1 MLLRRLPVLWLLA
14 FVLPISG
21 CSLLEVK
28 IDSQTTPLTQQELNM
43 RLMTREYTQQFFAQ
57 VEQAADATAE
67 QYDPQDKLYQS
78 YVLLWKINAE
88 EGLQRSSYQVSP
100 MAALID
106 SWVFTEQ
113 MNQFFNTGAGQELFV
128 NDDAKRVSTEL
139 ASDINKL
146 AKSLLK
152 GSSYS
157 QTQKFVSEFAN
168 AHPFEDLSFIRTP
181 AYRAWLEA
189 NQISEDEAVS
199 TLGTMPE
206 ALGDVSDRLSLVSE
220 QTPKLM
226 TWKAQLI
233 ALNSSIS
240 GEQLTQT
247 LQSLQATSESFQDF
261 VENNPQYMEDL
272 ARQMSIQL
280 EPLVQEIDLRTTQRI
295 EQLSLERE
303 ALEKMVARERAEI
316 ALIISAEREQFTQDI
331 DKVSQ
336 DVVTLA
342 VDKLVELIK
351 STIIYFILF
360 IVAIFFAPLGLGYL
374 LGRRSAAKNSQ

>member
-1 MLLRRLPVLWLLA
+1 MRRSSVFWLLLLL
-14 FVLPISG
+14 LPLSG

-28 IDSQTTPLTQQELNM
+28 LDSQTTPLTQQELNM
-43 RLMTREYTQQFFAQ
+43 RLLTREYTQQFFSQ
-57 VEQAADATAE
+57 VEQAADTIAAN
-67 QYDPQDKLYQS
+67 YDPQDKLNQS

-88 EGLQRSSYQVSP
+88 EGLQRAAYQVSP
-100 MAALID
+100 TAALID

-113 MNQFFNTGAGQELFV
+113 MNQFFYSGAGSELFTTSE
-128 NDDAKRVSTEL
+128 AKQVSQTL
-139 ASDINKL
+139 AQEVDKL

-152 GSSYS
+152 GSSYKATK
-157 QTQKFVSEFAN
+157 QFVIDFA
-168 AHPFEDLSFIRTP
+168 AQHPFEDLSFIRTP

-189 NQISEDEAVS
+189 NQISETEAVS

-233 ALNSSIS
+233 AMNSSIS
-240 GEQLTQT
+240 GEQLTAT

-261 VENNPQYMEDL
+261 VENNPEYMENL
-272 ARQMSIQL
+272 AEQMALQL
-280 EPLVQEIDLRTTQRI
+280 QPLVKDIDARTAARLD
-295 EQLSLERE
+295 QLSLERQ
-303 ALEKMVARERAEI
+303 ALEEMVARERAEI
-316 ALIISAEREQFTQDI
+316 ALIVSAEREKFTQDL

-336 DVVTLA
+336 DVLTLA
-342 VDKLVELIK
+342 MDKLVELIK
-351 STIIYFILF
+351 STIIYFVLF

-374 LGRRSAAKNSQ
+374 LGKRSAVKKSA

>member
-1 MLLRRLPVLWLLA
+1 MRRSSVFWLLLLL
-14 FVLPISG
+14 LPLSG

-28 IDSQTTPLTQQELNM
+28 LDSQTTPLTQQELNM
-43 RLMTREYTQQFFAQ
+43 RLLTREYTQQFFSQ
-57 VEQAADATAE
+57 VEQAADTIAANYE
-67 QYDPQDKLYQS
+67 PQDKLNQS

-88 EGLQRSSYQVSP
+88 EGLQRAAYQVSP
-100 MAALID
+100 TAALID

-113 MNQFFNTGAGQELFV
+113 MNQFFNSGAGSELFTTSE
-128 NDDAKRVSTEL
+128 AKQVSQTL
-139 ASDINKL
+139 AQEVDKL

-152 GSSYS
+152 GSSYKATK
-157 QTQKFVSEFAN
+157 QFVIDFA
-168 AHPFEDLSFIRTP
+168 AQHPFEDLSFIRTP

-189 NQISEDEAVS
+189 NQISETEAVS

-233 ALNSSIS
+233 AMNSSIS
-240 GEQLTQT
+240 GEQLTAT

-261 VENNPQYMEDL
+261 VENNPEYMENL
-272 ARQMSIQL
+272 AEQMALQL
-280 EPLVQEIDLRTTQRI
+280 QPLVKDIDARTAARLD
-295 EQLSLERE
+295 QLSLERQ
-303 ALEKMVARERAEI
+303 ALEEMVARERAEI
-316 ALIISAEREQFTQDI
+316 ALIVSAEREKFTQDL

-336 DVVTLA
+336 DVLTLA
-342 VDKLVELIK
+342 MDKLVELIK
-351 STIIYFILF
+351 STIIYFVLF

-374 LGRRSAAKNSQ
+374 LGKRSAVKKSA

>member
-1 MLLRRLPVLWLLA
+1 MRRSSVFWLLLLL
-14 FVLPISG
+14 LPLSG

-28 IDSQTTPLTQQELNM
+28 LDSQTTPLTQQELNM
-43 RLMTREYTQQFFAQ
+43 RLLTREYTQQFFSQ
-57 VEQAADATAE
+57 VEQAADTIAAN
-67 QYDPQDKLYQS
+67 YDPQDKLNQS

-88 EGLQRSSYQVSP
+88 EGLQRAAYQVSP
-100 MAALID
+100 TAALID

-113 MNQFFNTGAGQELFV
+113 MNQFFNFGAGSELFTTSE
-128 NDDAKRVSTEL
+128 AKQVSQTL
-139 ASDINKL
+139 AQEVDKL

-152 GSSYS
+152 GSSYKATK
-157 QTQKFVSEFAN
+157 QFVIDFA
-168 AHPFEDLSFIRTP
+168 AQHPFEDLSFIRTP

-189 NQISEDEAVS
+189 NQISETEAVS

-233 ALNSSIS
+233 AMNSSIS
-240 GEQLTQT
+240 GEQLTAT

-261 VENNPQYMEDL
+261 VENNPEYMENL
-272 ARQMSIQL
+272 AEQMALQL
-280 EPLVQEIDLRTTQRI
+280 QPLVKDIDARTAARLD
-295 EQLSLERE
+295 QLSLERQ
-303 ALEKMVARERAEI
+303 ALEEMVARERAEI
-316 ALIISAEREQFTQDI
+316 ALIVSAEREKFTQDL

-336 DVVTLA
+336 DVLTLA
-342 VDKLVELIK
+342 MDKLVELIK
-351 STIIYFILF
+351 STIIYFVLF

-374 LGRRSAAKNSQ
+374 LGKRSAVKKSA

>member
-1 MLLRRLPVLWLLA
+1 MRRSSVFWLLLLL
-14 FVLPISG
+14 LPLSG

-28 IDSQTTPLTQQELNM
+28 LDSQTTPLTQQELNM
-43 RLMTREYTQQFFAQ
+43 RLLTREYTQQFFSQ
-57 VEQAADATAE
+57 VEQAADTIAANYE
-67 QYDPQDKLYQS
+67 PQDKLNQS

-88 EGLQRSSYQVSP
+88 EGLQRAAYQVSP
-100 MAALID
+100 TAALID

-113 MNQFFNTGAGQELFV
+113 MNQFFNSGAGSELFTTSE
-128 NDDAKRVSTEL
+128 AKQVSQTLSQEV
-139 ASDINKL
+139 DKL

-152 GSSYS
+152 GSSYKATK
-157 QTQKFVSEFAN
+157 QFVIDFA
-168 AHPFEDLSFIRTP
+168 AQHPFEDLSFIRTP

-189 NQISEDEAVS
+189 NQISETEAVS

-233 ALNSSIS
+233 AMNSSIS
-240 GEQLTQT
+240 GEQLTAT

-261 VENNPQYMEDL
+261 VENNPEYMENL
-272 ARQMSIQL
+272 AEQMALQL
-280 EPLVQEIDLRTTQRI
+280 HPLVKDIDARTAARLD
-295 EQLSLERE
+295 QLSLERQ
-303 ALEKMVARERAEI
+303 ALEEMVARERAEI
-316 ALIISAEREQFTQDI
+316 ALIVSAEREKFTQDL

-336 DVVTLA
+336 DVLTLA
-342 VDKLVELIK
+342 MDKLVELIK
-351 STIIYFILF
+351 STIIYFVLF

-374 LGRRSAAKNSQ
+374 LGKRSAVKKSA

>member
-1 MLLRRLPVLWLLA
+1 MLLRRLSALLLIC
-14 FVLPISG
+14 FLLPLSG

-28 IDSQTTPLTQQELNM
+28 LDSQTTPLTQQELNM
-43 RLMTREYTQQFFAQ
+43 RLMTREYTHQFFSQ
-57 VEQAADATAE
+57 VEQAADTISE
-67 QYDPQDKLYQS
+67 QYDAQDKVHQS

-100 MAALID
+100 MAGLID

-113 MNQFFNTGAGQELFV
+113 MNQFFNQGAGQELFV
-128 NDDAKRVSTEL
+128 SDNAKVASSQL
-139 ASDINKL
+139 ANEIEAL

-152 GSSYS
+152 GGSFKS
-157 QTQKFVSEFAN
+157 TQQFVNQFATE
-168 AHPFEDLSFIRTP
+168 HPFEDLSFIRTP

-189 NQISEDEAVS
+189 NQIGEDEAVS

-233 ALNSSIS
+233 ALNSTIS

-247 LQSLQATSESFQDF
+247 LESLQATSESFQDF
-261 VENNPQYMEDL
+261 VENNPEYMENL
-272 ARQMSIQL
+272 AEQMALQL
-280 EPLVQEIDLRTTQRI
+280 QPLVKDIDKRTTQRI
-295 EQLSLERE
+295 EQLSVERE

-316 ALIISAEREQFTQDI
+316 ALIISAEREKFTQDI

-336 DVVTLA
+336 DVVALA
-342 VDKLVELIK
+342 MDKLVELIK
-351 STIIYFILF
+351 STIVYFVLF

-374 LGRRSAAKNSQ
+374 LGKRSAAKKA

>member
-1 MLLRRLPVLWLLA
+1 MRRSSVFWLLLLL
-14 FVLPISG
+14 LPLSG

-28 IDSQTTPLTQQELNM
+28 LDSQTTPLTQQELNM
-43 RLMTREYTQQFFAQ
+43 RLLTREYTQQFFSQ
-57 VEQAADATAE
+57 VEQAADTIAAN
-67 QYDPQDKLYQS
+67 YDPQDKLNQS

-88 EGLQRSSYQVSP
+88 EGLQRAAYQVSP
-100 MAALID
+100 TAALID

-113 MNQFFNTGAGQELFV
+113 MNQFFNSGAGNELFTTSE
-128 NDDAKRVSTEL
+128 AKQVSQTL
-139 ASDINKL
+139 AQEVDKL

-152 GSSYS
+152 GSSYKATK
-157 QTQKFVSEFAN
+157 QFVIDFA
-168 AHPFEDLSFIRTP
+168 AQHPFEDLSFIRTP

-189 NQISEDEAVS
+189 NQISETEAVS

-233 ALNSSIS
+233 AMNSSIS
-240 GEQLTQT
+240 GEQLTAT

-261 VENNPQYMEDL
+261 VENNPEYMENL
-272 ARQMSIQL
+272 AEQMALQL
-280 EPLVQEIDLRTTQRI
+280 QPLVKDIDARTAVRLD
-295 EQLSLERE
+295 QLSLERQ
-303 ALEKMVARERAEI
+303 ALEEMVARERAEI
-316 ALIISAEREQFTQDI
+316 ALIVSAEREKFTQDL

-336 DVVTLA
+336 DVLTLA
-342 VDKLVELIK
+342 MDKLVELIK
-351 STIIYFILF
+351 STIIYFVLF

-374 LGRRSAAKNSQ
+374 LGKRSAVKKSA

>member
-1 MLLRRLPVLWLLA
+1 MRRSSVFWLLLLL
-14 FVLPISG
+14 LPLSG

-28 IDSQTTPLTQQELNM
+28 LDSQTTPLTQQELNM
-43 RLMTREYTQQFFAQ
+43 RLLTREYTQQFFSQ
-57 VEQAADATAE
+57 VEQAADTIAAN
-67 QYDPQDKLYQS
+67 YDPQDKLNQS

-88 EGLQRSSYQVSP
+88 EGLQRAAYQVSP
-100 MAALID
+100 TAALID

-113 MNQFFNTGAGQELFV
+113 MNQFFNSDAGSELFTTSE
-128 NDDAKRVSTEL
+128 AKQVSQTL
-139 ASDINKL
+139 AQEVDKL

-152 GSSYS
+152 GSSYKATK
-157 QTQKFVSEFAN
+157 QFVIDFA
-168 AHPFEDLSFIRTP
+168 AQHPFEDLSFIRTP

-189 NQISEDEAVS
+189 NQISETEAVS

-233 ALNSSIS
+233 AMNSSIS
-240 GEQLTQT
+240 GEQLTAT

-261 VENNPQYMEDL
+261 VENNPEYMENL
-272 ARQMSIQL
+272 AEQMALQL
-280 EPLVQEIDLRTTQRI
+280 QPLVKDIDARTAARLD
-295 EQLSLERE
+295 QLSLERQ
-303 ALEKMVARERAEI
+303 ALEEMVARERAEI
-316 ALIISAEREQFTQDI
+316 ALIVSAEREKFTQDL

-336 DVVTLA
+336 DVLTLA
-342 VDKLVELIK
+342 MDKLVELIK
-351 STIIYFILF
+351 STIIYFVLF

-374 LGRRSAAKNSQ
+374 LGKRSAVKKSA

>member
-1 MLLRRLPVLWLLA
+1 MRRSSVFWLLLLL
-14 FVLPISG
+14 LPLSG

-28 IDSQTTPLTQQELNM
+28 LDSQTTPLTQQELNM
-43 RLMTREYTQQFFAQ
+43 RLLTREYTQQFFSQ
-57 VEQAADATAE
+57 VEQAADTIAAN
-67 QYDPQDKLYQS
+67 YDPQDKLNQS

-88 EGLQRSSYQVSP
+88 EGLQRAAYQVSP
-100 MAALID
+100 TAALID

-113 MNQFFNTGAGQELFV
+113 MNQFFNSGAGSELFTTSE
-128 NDDAKRVSTEL
+128 AKQVSQTL
-139 ASDINKL
+139 AQEVDKL

-152 GSSYS
+152 GSSYKATK
-157 QTQKFVSEFAN
+157 QFVIDFA
-168 AHPFEDLSFIRTP
+168 AQHPFEDLSFIRTP

-189 NQISEDEAVS
+189 NQISETEAVS

-233 ALNSSIS
+233 AMNSSIS
-240 GEQLTQT
+240 GEQLTAT

-261 VENNPQYMEDL
+261 VENNPEYMENL
-272 ARQMSIQL
+272 AEQMALQL
-280 EPLVQEIDLRTTQRI
+280 QPLVKDIDARTAARLD
-295 EQLSLERE
+295 QLSLERQ
-303 ALEKMVARERAEI
+303 ALEEMVARERAEI
-316 ALIISAEREQFTQDI
+316 ALIVSAEREKFTQDL

-336 DVVTLA
+336 DVLTLA
-342 VDKLVELIK
+342 MDKLVELIK
-351 STIIYFILF
+351 STIIYFVLF

-374 LGRRSAAKNSQ
+374 LGKRSAVKKSA

>member
-1 MLLRRLPVLWLLA
+1 MLLRRLSALLLIC
-14 FVLPISG
+14 FLLPLSG

-28 IDSQTTPLTQQELNM
+28 LDSQTTPLTQQELNM
-43 RLMTREYTQQFFAQ
+43 RLMTREYTHQFFSQ
-57 VEQAADATAE
+57 VEQAADSISE
-67 QYDPQDKLYQS
+67 QYDAQDKVHQS

-100 MAALID
+100 MAGLID

-113 MNQFFNTGAGQELFV
+113 MNQFFNQGAGQELFV
-128 NDDAKRVSTEL
+128 SDEAKVASAQL
-139 ASDINKL
+139 AKEIETL

-152 GSSYS
+152 GGSFKS
-157 QTQKFVSEFAN
+157 TQQFINQFATE
-168 AHPFEDLSFIRTP
+168 HPFEDLSFIRTP
-181 AYRAWLEA
+181 AYRSWLEA
-189 NQISEDEAVS
+189 NQIGEDEAVS

-233 ALNSSIS
+233 ALNSTIS

-247 LQSLQATSESFQDF
+247 LESLQATSESFQDF
-261 VENNPQYMEDL
+261 VENNPEYMENL
-272 ARQMSIQL
+272 AEQMALQL
-280 EPLVQEIDLRTTQRI
+280 QPLVKDIDNRTTQRI
-295 EQLSLERE
+295 EQLSVERE

-316 ALIISAEREQFTQDI
+316 ALIISAEREKFTQDI

-336 DVVTLA
+336 DVVALA
-342 VDKLVELIK
+342 MDKLVELIK
-351 STIIYFILF
+351 STIVYFVLF

-374 LGRRSAAKNSQ
+374 LGKRSAAKKA

>member
-1 MLLRRLPVLWLLA
+1 
-14 FVLPISG
+14 
-21 CSLLEVK
+21 
-28 IDSQTTPLTQQELNM
+28 
-43 RLMTREYTQQFFAQ
+43 
-57 VEQAADATAE
+57 
-67 QYDPQDKLYQS
+67 
-78 YVLLWKINAE
+78 
-88 EGLQRSSYQVSP
+88 
-100 MAALID
+100 
-106 SWVFTEQ
+106 

>member
-1 MLLRRLPVLWLLA
+1 MRRSSVFWLLLLL
-14 FVLPISG
+14 LPLSG

-28 IDSQTTPLTQQELNM
+28 LDSQTTPLTQQELNM
-43 RLMTREYTQQFFAQ
+43 RLLTREYTQQFFSQ
-57 VEQAADATAE
+57 VEQAADTIAAN
-67 QYDPQDKLYQS
+67 YDPQDKLNQS

-88 EGLQRSSYQVSP
+88 EGLQRAAYQVSP
-100 MAALID
+100 TAALID

-113 MNQFFNTGAGQELFV
+113 MNQFFNSGAGSELFTTSE
-128 NDDAKRVSTEL
+128 AKQVSQTL
-139 ASDINKL
+139 AKEVDKL

-152 GSSYS
+152 GSSYKATK
-157 QTQKFVSEFAN
+157 QFVIDFA
-168 AHPFEDLSFIRTP
+168 AQHPFEDLSFIRTP

-189 NQISEDEAVS
+189 NQISETEAVS

-233 ALNSSIS
+233 AMNSSIS
-240 GEQLTQT
+240 GEQLTAT

-261 VENNPQYMEDL
+261 VENNPEYMENL
-272 ARQMSIQL
+272 AEQMALQL
-280 EPLVQEIDLRTTQRI
+280 QPLVKDIDARTAARLD
-295 EQLSLERE
+295 QLSLERQ
-303 ALEKMVARERAEI
+303 ALEEMVARERAEI
-316 ALIISAEREQFTQDI
+316 ALIVSAEREKFTQDL

-336 DVVTLA
+336 DVLTLA
-342 VDKLVELIK
+342 MDKLVELIK
-351 STIIYFILF
+351 STIIYFVLF

-374 LGRRSAAKNSQ
+374 LGKRSAVKKSV

>member
-1 MLLRRLPVLWLLA
+1 MRRSSVFWLLLLL
-14 FVLPISG
+14 LPLSG

-28 IDSQTTPLTQQELNM
+28 LDSQTTPLTQQELNM
-43 RLMTREYTQQFFAQ
+43 RLLTREYTQQFFSQ
-57 VEQAADATAE
+57 VEQAADTIAAN
-67 QYDPQDKLYQS
+67 YDPQDKLNQS

-88 EGLQRSSYQVSP
+88 EGLQRAAYQVSP
-100 MAALID
+100 TAALID

-113 MNQFFNTGAGQELFV
+113 MNQFFNSGAGSELFTTS
-128 NDDAKRVSTEL
+128 DAKQVSQTL
-139 ASDINKL
+139 AQEVDKL

-152 GSSYS
+152 GSNYKATK
-157 QTQKFVSEFAN
+157 QFVIDFA
-168 AHPFEDLSFIRTP
+168 AQHPFEDLSFIRTP

-189 NQISEDEAVS
+189 NQISETEAVS

-233 ALNSSIS
+233 AMNSSIS
-240 GEQLTQT
+240 GEQLTAT

-261 VENNPQYMEDL
+261 VENNPEYMENL
-272 ARQMSIQL
+272 AEQMALQL
-280 EPLVQEIDLRTTQRI
+280 QPLVKDIDARTAARLD
-295 EQLSLERE
+295 QLSLERQ
-303 ALEKMVARERAEI
+303 ALEEMVARERAEI
-316 ALIISAEREQFTQDI
+316 ALIVSAEREKFTQDL

-336 DVVTLA
+336 DVLTLA
-342 VDKLVELIK
+342 MDKLVELIK
-351 STIIYFILF
+351 STIIYFVLF

-374 LGRRSAAKNSQ
+374 LGKRSAVKKSA

>member
-1 MLLRRLPVLWLLA
+1 MLLRRLSALLLIC
-14 FVLPISG
+14 FLLPLSG

-28 IDSQTTPLTQQELNM
+28 LDSQTTPLTQQELNM
-43 RLMTREYTQQFFAQ
+43 RLMTREYTHQFFSQ
-57 VEQAADATAE
+57 VEQAADSISE
-67 QYDPQDKLYQS
+67 QYDAQDKVHQS

-100 MAALID
+100 MAGLID

-113 MNQFFNTGAGQELFV
+113 MNQFFNQGAGQELFV
-128 NDDAKRVSTEL
+128 SDEAKVASAQL
-139 ASDINKL
+139 AKEIETL

-152 GSSYS
+152 GGSFKS
-157 QTQKFVSEFAN
+157 TQQFINQFATE
-168 AHPFEDLSFIRTP
+168 HPFEDLSFIRTP
-181 AYRAWLEA
+181 AYRSWLEA
-189 NQISEDEAVS
+189 NQIGEDEAVS

-233 ALNSSIS
+233 ALNSTIS

-247 LQSLQATSESFQDF
+247 LESLQATSESFQDF
-261 VENNPQYMEDL
+261 VENNPEYMENL
-272 ARQMSIQL
+272 AEQMALQFQ
-280 EPLVQEIDLRTTQRI
+280 PLVKDIDNRTTQRI
-295 EQLSLERE
+295 EQLSVERE

-316 ALIISAEREQFTQDI
+316 ALIISAEREKFTQDI

-336 DVVTLA
+336 DVVALA
-342 VDKLVELIK
+342 MDKLVELIK
-351 STIIYFILF
+351 STIVYFVLF

-374 LGRRSAAKNSQ
+374 LGKRSAAKKA